1 MTTSISRRLLC
12 LALLALLS
20 LPTLAQT
27 EDHQQET
34 IRIKTDLVTLDALVT
49 DKKTREIIRNLT
61 IQDFE
66 LFEDDAKQQIEHFS
80 QDKLPL
86 SVVLLLDISPS
97 VHPVIEEI
105 QKGALQ
111 ALGHLKPEDEV
122 ALMVFAGVA
131 ELIQDFTKD
140 RKVIADKVGLAL
152 TRDGHGTR
160 IHEAI
165 GKLNPDDEVA
175 LMAFGAGAAVIQDFT
190 TDRKLITLK
199 LRNFA
204 EEARKQNL
212 GAYQNRTGAVFQA
225 AEHMD
230 KAANPLSRRVIV
242 VVTDDAKSMYEAGKS
257 ELVAERVLGAG
268 CSVYALVANGYS
280 AGKGKVKRAVVESAI
295 YSFGN
300 PFSFVI
306 GLGSRLA
313 AEAVLNAILSDKNF
327 NRIVAKSGGTAAR
340 ADGDATSEKLA
351 SLLDFLRNRYVVGFT
366 PPQHTAAERF
376 HKLSLKI
383 TPLAKKRE
391 GEVAVVTAQ
400 GYFARRNDQSGAQSA
415 ANDEKK

>member
-1 MTTSISRRLLC
+1 MFAQSSLRR
-12 LALLALLS
+12 
-20 LPTLAQT
+20 
-27 EDHQQET
+27 
-34 IRIKTDLVTLDALVT
+34 
-49 DKKTREIIRNLT
+49 
-61 IQDFE
+61 
-66 LFEDDAKQQIEHFS
+66 
-80 QDKLPL
+80 
-86 SVVLLLDISPS
+86 SVK
-97 VHPVIEEI
+97 HW
-105 QKGALQ
+105 
-111 ALGHLKPEDEV
+111 
-122 ALMVFAGVA
+122 M
-131 ELIQDFTKD
+131 
-140 RKVIADKVGLAL
+140 
-152 TRDGHGTR
+152 
-160 IHEAI
+160 

-383 TPLAKKRE
+383 TPQAKKRE

-415 ANDEKK
+415 ANEEKK